1 MIYYNS
7 ERDIKCISIL
17 FILGGFKMLKA
28 VLVGIYLVALAGIGY
43 IIQTGKENEK
53 IQRDIDELRRKYNL

>member
-1 MIYYNS
+1 
-7 ERDIKCISIL
+7 
-17 FILGGFKMLKA
+17 MLKA
-28 VLVGIYLVALAGIGY
+28 VLVGIYLVALVGIGY

>member
-1 MIYYNS
+1 
-7 ERDIKCISIL
+7 
-17 FILGGFKMLKA
+17 MLKA

-43 IIQTGKENEK
+43 IIQSGKENEK